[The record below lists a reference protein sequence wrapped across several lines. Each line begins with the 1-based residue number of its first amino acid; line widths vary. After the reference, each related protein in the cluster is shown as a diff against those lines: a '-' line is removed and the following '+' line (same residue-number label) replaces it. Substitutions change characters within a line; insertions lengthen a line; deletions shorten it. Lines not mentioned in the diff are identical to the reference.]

1 MLKEEFIARTGYTP
15 TNAEYAVIEEDY
27 YAFDGDK
34 DAFCKAFDV
43 EAFKAEYPAREI
55 EKLRRIN
62 ENLNTRVDILE
73 AELSKCAVENAT
85 LKKALEEEQEWKLSD
100 GAGTNM
106 EQEIY
111 ESLVRGGYEMK
122 EAEAKAWIHD
132 NFGFAEDLVEILHEA
147 STMEVSRH
155 HKLRVAETFRRPPI
169 YEATDWNYAR
179 FNVLVR
185 GATHRWEVVNGELM
199 EYRE

>member
-15 TNAEYAVIEEDY
+15 TDEEYAAIEDDY
-27 YAFDGDK
+27 YEFDGDK
-34 DAFCKAFDV
+34 DAFCKAFDAEV
-43 EAFKAEYPAREI
+43 FKAEYQVRELAR
-55 EKLRRIN
+55 LRKEN
-62 ENLNTRVDILE
+62 EEMKTAI
-73 AELSKCAVENAT
+73 AVLRENAAQMET
-85 LKKALEEEQEWKLSD
+85 ENAALKNALEKEQEWKHSD

-106 EQEIY
+106 EQEVY

-179 FNVLVR
+179 FNVRVR

>member
-15 TNAEYAVIEEDY
+15 TNEEYKAIEEDY

-43 EAFKAEYPAREI
+43 EAFKTGYLAREI

-62 ENLNTRVDILE
+62 ENLNTRIDALE
-73 AELSKCAVENAT
+73 AELSKCAAENVD
-85 LKKALEEEQEWKLSD
+85 LKTELEKEQEWEHSN

-106 EQEIY
+106 EQEVY

-122 EAEAKAWIHD
+122 EAEAKAWIRD

-155 HKLRVAETFRRPPI
+155 HKLRVAETFHRPPI

-199 EYRE
+199 EYGE